1 VGLLFECNG
10 GKGGSGLY
18 GKQTSSKRVY
28 YVKWMNL
35 NETRQERE
43 SQREYCM
50 YGENRDKFWGLYET
64 EWDSSALVQTTV
76 KCVV

>member
-1 VGLLFECNG
+1 M
-10 GKGGSGLY
+10 
-18 GKQTSSKRVY
+18 RRD
-28 YVKWMNL
+28 
-35 NETRQERE
+35 ETRQERE